1 MKRTAA
7 VLITTVVAIT
17 TLSGCGGG
25 NPYCDA
31 VKKNQDTLNTFGQKR
46 TDAAYATYAKV
57 FGDVAKEAPASIK
70 KDWTALAK
78 VTDGIIAAQKDAGIK
93 LQDMSDT
100 AKVKKLSQAQLTSI
114 NKAYKAFNATTK
126 QRNAVVKNVLQECDI
141 KLK

>member
-7 VLITTVVAIT
+7 VLVTTIVAIT

-31 VKKNQDTLNTFGQKR
+31 VEKNKSTLNTFGQKR
-46 TDAAYATYAKV
+46 TNAAYATYAKV
-57 FGDVAKEAPASIK
+57 FAEVGKEAPAAIK
-70 KDWTALAK
+70 KDWTALSK
-78 VTDGIIAAQKDAGIK
+78 VTTGILDAQDKVGVK
-93 LQDMSDT
+93 LEDMTKTD
-100 AKVKKLSQAQLTSI
+100 KIEKLNQAQLKEL
-114 NKAYKAFNATTK
+114 NAAYTKFNATTK